1 MEKVILEKVNEVI
14 EKLQSDDQLMEQFK
28 KEPVKALEQ
37 ILGVDLPDDVI
48 DKVID
53 AVKTKLT
60 VDDVGQLMGAA
71 MKIFGKK

>member
-1 MEKVILEKVNEVI
+1 MEKIVLEKVNEVI
-14 EKLQSDDQLMEQFK
+14 EKLQSDEKLMEQFK

-48 DKVID
+48 EKIVD
-53 AVKTKLT
+53 AVKAKLT
-60 VDDVGQLMGAA
+60 AEDVGQLMGAA